1 MQQVKHYINLLKSL
15 RRAPNLGG
23 APHKPILL
31 LAVFSLIRK
40 GIITSNKIEIS
51 PELVLEF
58 KEYWLKFV
66 QTPHTANFALPFFQ
80 LSREPFWFLIAKPGA
95 SIPVTSSNSIK
106 SFKALRDTVLF
117 AQLDNGLFELLN
129 QKENNY
135 LLSELLIS
143 TYFPDQNNKGLEAG
157 YNLFSQL
164 EFEIL
169 NDNKAVYQTRIEQL
183 QATLNE
189 EEFTEEVF
197 VRCGIFKREI
207 PKLYNYTCAI
217 SGMRI
222 ETSTNIQMVDACHI
236 IPFSISHDDTI
247 GNGICLSPN
256 LHRAFDRGLLTITP
270 DYTVNISSR
279 MIENSSAFSLLQF
292 QGKHISLPTNKSY
305 HPNPENLESHFNQIF
320 LR

>member
-1 MQQVKHYINLLKSL
+1 MQQVKPYINLLKSL

-40 GIITSNKIEIS
+40 GVISSNKIEIS

-66 QTPHTANFALPFFQ
+66 QTPHTANFALPFFH

-95 SIPVTSSNSIK
+95 SIPITSSNSIK
-106 SFKALRDTVLF
+106 SFKGLRDTVLF
-117 AQLDNGLFELLN
+117 AHLDSGLFELLL

-143 TYFPDQNNKGLEAG
+143 TYFPNQNSKGLEAG

-164 EFEIL
+164 ESEIL
-169 NDNKAVYQTRIEQL
+169 NDNKSVYQTRIEQL

-247 GNGICLSPN
+247 RNGICMSPN
-256 LHRAFDRGLLTITP
+256 LHRAFDRGLFTLTN
-270 DYTVNISSR
+270 DLKVKVSMQISESDSPFNLKQFDGR
-279 MIENSSAFSLLQF
+279 KINLPSSN
-292 QGKHISLPTNKSY
+292 HY
-305 HPNPENLESHFNQIF
+305 HPSRENLEWHYRDVF
-320 LR
+320 LK

>member
-1 MQQVKHYINLLKSL
+1 MRIEKYAILLRKL

-40 GIITSNKIEIS
+40 GVISSNKIEIS

-66 QTPHTANFALPFFQ
+66 QTPHTANFALPFFH

-106 SFKALRDTVLF
+106 SFRALRETVLF
-117 AQLDNGLFELLN
+117 AQLDSELFDLLL

-135 LLSELLIS
+135 LLSELLIL
-143 TYFPDQNNKGLEAG
+143 TYFPNQCSKGLEAG

-164 EFEIL
+164 ESEIL
-169 NDNKAVYQTRIEQL
+169 NDNKSVYQTRIEQL

-197 VRCGIFKREI
+197 IRCGIFKREI

-247 GNGICLSPN
+247 RNGICLSPN
-256 LHRAFDRGLLTITP
+256 LHRAFDRGLFTLT
-270 DYTVNISSR
+270 DELKVKV
-279 MIENSSAFSLLQF
+279 SLRVTESVSPFNLKQF
-292 QGKHISLPTNKSY
+292 DGRKINLPVRVHY
-305 HPNPENLESHFNQIF
+305 HPSRENLE
-320 LR
+320 